1 MNDRF
6 VQRDHV
12 AGANRLRA
20 RFDEFAALLLEEP
33 IVFLASVL
41 ADDRPEGVVMDRR
54 REAGGGDTQL

>member
-1 MNDRF
+1 
-6 VQRDHV
+6 
-12 AGANRLRA
+12 LRA